1 MVTNNDELTG
11 KISIC
16 GHRVLL
22 KAAFDNNE
30 VQSGALKG
38 FKLETDESH
47 DRSRA
52 ATITGVIVGIGP
64 MAWKAFDYDK
74 AGWKQWADVGQTVI
88 FAKYAGKYI
97 TVNEET
103 YIIVNDE
110 DIQAVLTEVDS
121 E

>member
-1 MVTNNDELTG
+1 MVTNNDELSGT
-11 KISIC
+11 IEVC

-22 KAAFDNNE
+22 KAAFDSNE

-52 ATITGVIVGIGP
+52 ATITGVVVGIGL

-74 AGWKQWADVGQTVI
+74 AGWKQWVDIGQTVI

-110 DIQAVLTEVDS
+110 DIQAVLKEEVS